1 MNRFKM
7 DPNLKWMIKI
17 NSLMVNPIQFDRLNK
32 DDKCKLDQDKYVLQ
46 KIIRSHITGI
56 IVMLLV

>member
-17 NSLMVNPIQFDRLNK
+17 NSLMVNPIQFDKLNK

-46 KIIRSHITGI
+46 K
-56 IVMLLV
+56 